1 MKKKDIKIF
10 VNLLDELI
18 EAKIRLSQSQ
28 CREYGVV
35 YPYVNQINIIKEKM
49 EALLEFH

>member
-35 YPYVNQINIIKEKM
+35 YPYANQINIIKEKM